1 MLNDAF
7 TRLRNTL
14 PWAKGDIQDDVPE
27 DAAYSEPADELPEIL
42 PQAALAS
49 AAPLEDVMVDEHA
62 LIAAARAGNEDA
74 FEELVAHHYPQVF
87 GLAVRTMRDPD
98 EAAEIAQDVFLAA
111 WRGLPNF
118 REEARLSTWLY
129 RITYRRCLQSIE
141 ARQDR
146 MGALGQMASLH
157 LERLANAWSDMQANL
172 AEQEWCQAIRDQ
184 IDALP
189 VKYRMVLL
197 MRHWQDLTYE
207 EISLQM
213 TLPISTVKTHLFRA
227 RQMLRER
234 LQTVALPKVELPH
247 VEMPDVGA
255 ALRGRWEEMLD
266 NAEGLGELLR
276 GHINLGAMSGPNGS

>member
-7 TRLRNTL
+7 TRLRNTITW
-14 PWAKGDIQDDVPE
+14 PKGGIADDVPE
-27 DAAYSEPADELPEIL
+27 DAVYADQADDLPEMEHQATLAVAIPQADVMADEH
-42 PQAALAS
+42 
-49 AAPLEDVMVDEHA
+49 D
-62 LIAAARAGNEDA
+62 LIVAARAGNEDA

-111 WRGLPNF
+111 WRGLGSF
-118 REEARLSTWLY
+118 REESRLSTWLY

-146 MGALGQMASLH
+146 VGALGQMASLH
-157 LERLANAWSDMQANL
+157 FERLANAWSDMQANL

-234 LQTVALPKVELPH
+234 LQTVSLPKVELPH

-255 ALRGRWEEMLD
+255 ALRGRWVEMLD
-266 NAEGLGELLR
+266 NAEGLGSLLR
-276 GHINLGAMSGPNGS
+276 GHMKMGAM